1 MKIITASQCVFSEQN
16 PPTFIR
22 TLEITK
28 PNPYVLTKSGLS
40 TDVVGWGGWGES
52 QEAGM
57 HDGRAAAVQH
67 LVQVRCLERHL
78 PRTRGYYGIRR
89 TVWLVAKGIS

>member
-1 MKIITASQCVFSEQN
+1 MKVITASQCVFREQN
-16 PPTFIR
+16 PPTSIR
-22 TLEITK
+22 TPEIAK
-28 PNPYVLTKSGLS
+28 LNPYVLTKSGLS
-40 TDVVGWGGWGES
+40 TDVGGGGGS

-78 PRTRGYYGIRR
+78 PRTRGYYGIR
-89 TVWLVAKGIS
+89 TVWLVAKGLS